1 MSKMFKAKVT
11 VMFRKS
17 ILDPQGAAVER
28 ALKSQAGDGSSG
40 IALPDL
46 SSVRVGKVI
55 ELVLGGTDAGS
66 VEEKVKT
73 LADRILANPVMEE
86 YTVDVEPLQ

>member
-1 MSKMFKAKVT
+1 MAKFKAKVT
-11 VMFRKS
+11 VMFRGS

-28 ALKSQAGDGSSG
+28 ALKSYAGGEGEISFLE
-40 IALPDL
+40 I

-55 ELVLGGTDAGS
+55 ELTVGGSDAGS
-66 VEEKVKT
+66 VKEKVKI

-86 YTVDVEPLQ
+86 YTVAVEPLS

>member
-1 MSKMFKAKVT
+1 MPYQAKVT

-28 ALKSQAGDGSSG
+28 ALKAHSEG
-40 IALPDL
+40 IDI

-55 ELVLGGTDAGS
+55 ELMVDGPGPDI
-66 VEEKVKT
+66 VEEKVKV

-86 YTVDVEPLQ
+86 YTVQVESLS

>member
-1 MSKMFKAKVT
+1 MPFKAKVT

-28 ALKSQAGDGSSG
+28 ALKSHAGGDISF
-40 IALPDL
+40 PDI
-46 SSVRVGKVI
+46 SSVRVGKVV
-55 ELVLGGTDAGS
+55 ELTVDGTSAES
-66 VEEKVKT
+66 VKEKVKV

-86 YTVDVEPLQ
+86 YTVDVEPLS